1 MDIFVE
7 QIIKRKFGL
16 ADYAVVVASLL
27 GSVVLVLLAVLFVPY
42 LSAFVLIGVCV
53 GAYYAIT
60 SRSVEYEYSITN
72 GDITVDKIIFRRKR
86 KRILSVDAHEVD
98 AMGKYNPEQHRGK
111 TYAGRYICSVNGS
124 GEGSWYFSAHH
135 PKKGYVLIVFDPEEK
150 VLNAIRPFLPRQ
162 VMQSAFGG
170 K

>member
-7 QIIKRKFGL
+7 QIIKKKFGL
-16 ADYAVVVASLL
+16 LDYAVAV
-27 GSVVLVLLAVLFVPY
+27 GSVLVGLALILLSVIFIPY
-42 LSAFVLIGVCV
+42 LSAFVLIGVCF
-53 GAYYAIT
+53 GAYYAIS
-60 SRSVEYEYSITN
+60 SRSVEFEYSVTN

-98 AMGKYNPEQHRGK
+98 AMGKYNPEEHRGK
-111 TYAGRYICSVNGS
+111 SYAGRYICSVRDN

-135 PKKGYVLIVFDPEEK
+135 PKKGYILVVFDPEEK

-170 K
+170 N